1 VFDLLIKNAK
11 LIDGTGAPWFYGSI
25 AVKGE
30 EIVGVGR
37 VDGPA
42 TRIIDAGGRYVA
54 PGFIDAH
61 SHSDDALLQNP
72 LAESKIR
79 QGVTA
84 EVIGQCGASAAPR
97 KTSGEEFCFKSFPE
111 YLDLLESRGVS
122 LNVIP
127 LVGHGNLRQV
137 VMDYDNREPNT
148 EELAA
153 MCKLAEEAMQAGAFG
168 FTTGLIYPP
177 GSFAKA
183 DEITSIAKVVA
194 SYGGIYATH
203 MRDEDA
209 GLVESVQETINVG
222 AEAGIPVHISHHKVC
237 GEKNWGLVKESLKL
251 IDKKR
256 AEGIDI
262 TMDQYPYIA
271 TSTGLKVI
279 IPQWAHAGGVPKLRE
294 RCSDPSVRAQLIK
307 EICSYERR
315 WDWLLVSSCNKE
327 HNKVYE
333 GKTAQEIGAMT
344 GKEPVDACLDLLL
357 DEDFN
362 VGMVRYAMC
371 EEDVE
376 LVMKHPHVMIG
387 SDASAR
393 ATYGPLSSGKP
404 HPRAYGTFTRV
415 LETYVR
421 ERGVLALEEAV
432 RKMTSLPAA
441 RFELWDRGTLRPG
454 VKADLVMFDL
464 AKLHENCTY
473 AEPHAYPCGVSLV
486 CVNGTVVVENSEHLG
501 LKPGKVLRHSAN

>member
-1 VFDLLIKNAK
+1 MFDILVKNAK
-11 LIDGTGAPWFYGSI
+11 IVDGSGSPWFYGNV

-42 TRIIDAGGRYVA
+42 TRVIDAEGQFLT

-61 SHSDDALLQNP
+61 SHSDDSLLASP

-97 KTSGEEFCFKSFPE
+97 KAAEGEYNYASLAE
-111 YLDLLESRGVS
+111 YLHLLETRGVS

-127 LVGHGNLRQV
+127 LLGHGNLRQI
-137 VMDYDNREPNT
+137 VMGYDNRKATPL
-148 EELAA
+148 ELQQ
-153 MCKLAEEAMQAGAFG
+153 MCQLTAESMEAGAFG

-177 GSFAKA
+177 GSYA
-183 DEITSIAKVVA
+183 DAEEITAIAKVV
-194 SYGGIYATH
+194 SKYGGIYATH
-203 MRDEDA
+203 MRDED
-209 GLVESVQETINVG
+209 GKLVESVAETIAVG
-222 AEAGIPVHISHHKVC
+222 EAALLPVHISHHKVC
-237 GEKNWGLVKESLKL
+237 GEPNWGLVKESLKL
-251 IDKKR
+251 IDEKR
-256 AEGIDI
+256 QQGVDI

-279 IPQWAHAGGVPKLRE
+279 IPQWAHAGGTAGLRARFTDAE
-294 RCSDPSVRAQLIK
+294 SRASLTQ
-307 EICSYERR
+307 EILSAEKR
-315 WDWLLVSSCNKE
+315 WDWILVASCNKE

-333 GKTAQEIGAMT
+333 GKTAAEIAQMT
-344 GKEPVDACLDLLL
+344 GKAPVDACLDLLL

-376 LVMKHPHVMIG
+376 LVMQHPHVMIG

-393 ATYGPLSSGKP
+393 ATYGKLSEGKP

-421 ERGVLALEEAV
+421 ERNVLTLEDAV
-432 RKMTSLPAA
+432 RKMTNLTAM
-441 RFELWDRGTLRPG
+441 RFQLWDRGLVRPG
-454 VKADLVMFDL
+454 FKADLVLFDL
-464 AKLHENCTY
+464 AKCKENCTF
-473 AEPHAYPCGVSLV
+473 AEPHAYPDGVSLV
-486 CVNGTVVVENSEHLG
+486 CVNGTIVVEAGEHLG
-501 LKPGKVLRHSAN
+501 VTPGKVLRMGK